1 MVLEAEETKSERT
14 YLMKLFLLCYNM
26 GQGTLHGGGAKLFL
40 YQEPVP
46 AIHSIHPCAKSTNPF
61 VRTELSGI
69 NHLLETYQQ
78 VLNTCFLGDTATPQQ
93 RFRLFW

>member
-14 YLMKLFLLCYNM
+14 DLMKIFLLCYNM

-46 AIHSIHPCAKSTNPF
+46 AITQLTLVLRVLIHS
-61 VRTELSGI
+61 
-69 NHLLETYQQ
+69 
-78 VLNTCFLGDTATPQQ
+78 
-93 RFRLFW
+93 